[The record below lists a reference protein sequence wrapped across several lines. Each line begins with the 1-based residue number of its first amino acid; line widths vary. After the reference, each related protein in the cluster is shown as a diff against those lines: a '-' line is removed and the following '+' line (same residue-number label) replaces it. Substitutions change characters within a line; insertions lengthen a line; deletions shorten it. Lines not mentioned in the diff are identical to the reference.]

1 MNMRRT
7 SILLLC
13 LAGACAHGKASDQ
26 ADRRG
31 DGDRDERRAEARAES
46 DDRGEI
52 DGGRVDV
59 PDSRKG
65 RGRMAS
71 AGEELP
77 SEPDPSKSAATYG
90 TEADNTRVNER
101 DRRSGSLTPLDQS
114 EEEDDRELTQNI
126 RKAVMGEDSLSFTA
140 KNVKI
145 ITREGQVTL
154 RGSVKSNDERST
166 IERLATQAAGPGKVT
181 NELEV
186 AD

>member
-1 MNMRRT
+1 MNMRRS

-13 LAGACAHGKASDQ
+13 LAGACAHGKGSDQ

-31 DGDRDERRAEARAES
+31 DQNRSERRAEARAES

-52 DGGRVDV
+52 DGGRVEV
-59 PDSRKG
+59 PDSKKG

-77 SEPDPSKSAATYG
+77 ADSDPSRSAAAYG
-90 TEADNTRVNER
+90 TEPDNTRVNER
-101 DRRSGSLTPLDQS
+101 DRQSGSLTPLDQS
-114 EEEDDRELTQNI
+114 EEEDDRELTQSI
-126 RKAVMGEDSLSFTA
+126 RKSVMGEDSLSFTA

-154 RGSVKSNDERST
+154 RGSVKSNEERTT
-166 IERLATQAAGPGKVT
+166 IERLATEAAGPGKVT